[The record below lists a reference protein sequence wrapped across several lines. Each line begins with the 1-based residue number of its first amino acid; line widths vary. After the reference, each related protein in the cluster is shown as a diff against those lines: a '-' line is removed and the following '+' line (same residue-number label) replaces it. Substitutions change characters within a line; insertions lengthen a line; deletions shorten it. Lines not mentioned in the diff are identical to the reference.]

1 MLRVSNSPTIVSN
14 VMVGVAIAI
23 VSHKALWSD
32 RVNPPP
38 IQILKPFFIIT
49 IVLLI
54 LYFAGMILN
63 DAFDA
68 ERDRKTRPNR
78 PIPLG
83 LISVKQAWIT
93 GLIMTGVAT
102 LLSFKIGVTT
112 GLSTSVLAIAILLY
126 TFLHHTAFFAITLMA
141 FCRALVYFIA
151 VSAFTSE
158 YSETLYVFC
167 GAVALY
173 TAILTIMGSFENKKS
188 SSFSWVIW
196 LAISAGLVPAVM
208 YGSDSPIVWLAIFAF
223 AIWMVF
229 AWSRFLQANY
239 RPISGMHA
247 LIAGFTLLD
256 CVLIA
261 SIGEYFIMITSGLC
275 FVLTVAAHRKI
286 LGT

>member
-1 MLRVSNSPTIVSN
+1 MLRISNSPTIVSN
-14 VMVGVAIAI
+14 VMVGVALAI
-23 VSHKALWSD
+23 VSHNALWSD

-54 LYFAGMILN
+54 LYFAGMVLN

-68 ERDRKTRPNR
+68 ERDRKMRPNR

-93 GLIMTGVAT
+93 GLIMVTVAT

-112 GLSTSVLAIAILLY
+112 GLSTSVLAAAILLY
-126 TFLHHTAFFAITLMA
+126 TILHHIAFFAIALMA
-141 FCRALVYFIA
+141 LCRALVYFIA
-151 VSAFTSE
+151 VSAFTTERSE
-158 YSETLYVFC
+158 MLYVFC
-167 GAVALY
+167 GAIFLY
-173 TAILTIMGSFENKKS
+173 TAILTIMGAYENEKCSKY
-188 SSFSWVIW
+188 SWVIW
-196 LAISAGLVPAVM
+196 LAVITAAVPVALYGLR
-208 YGSDSPIVWLAIFAF
+208 SPIVWLALFIFVL
-223 AIWMVF
+223 WMIF
-229 AWSRFLQANY
+229 AWSRFLPSNH
-239 RPISGMHA
+239 RPISGMHT
-247 LIAGFTLLD
+247 LIAGFALLD